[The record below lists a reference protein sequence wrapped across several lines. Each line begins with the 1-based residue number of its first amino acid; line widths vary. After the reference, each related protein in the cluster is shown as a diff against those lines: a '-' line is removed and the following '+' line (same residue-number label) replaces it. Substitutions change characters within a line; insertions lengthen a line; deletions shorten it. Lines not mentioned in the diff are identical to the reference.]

1 MCGITGPGSTLWTC
15 GNLGRG
21 PRWGRVAR
29 MGAFGRRTTTMKSLV
44 IGLDAPGGGVLAVAA
59 PTGCS
64 GGTYR
69 PRLHRVLAATS
80 RRAEVAAEPDR
91 RVRTILALVWEQLL
105 ASTRG

>member
-1 MCGITGPGSTLWTC
+1 MCGITAPGSALWTC
-15 GNLGRG
+15 GNLRRGR
-21 PRWGRVAR
+21 RWGRVAR
-29 MGAFGRRTTTMKSLV
+29 MWAFGRRTTTMKSLV
-44 IGLDAPGGGVLAVAA
+44 IGDAPGCGVLFVAA

-69 PRLHRVLAATS
+69 RGLHRVVAVTS

-105 ASTRG
+105 ACT